1 MNPIILLQYPFIQQ
15 AFAAGIAIAALC
27 AVLGLF
33 LVLKNMSFI
42 GDGLSHISFGAIAL
56 GLFLGIFPLYI
67 ALPFT
72 LISSWLILLLSQTTK
87 MYSDAA
93 IAVISTLGMAIGVI
107 LVSIS
112 HGLNLSLFSYLFGS
126 ILTITATEVWL
137 TLIFSAA
144 ALAVIMLFYN
154 ELFYVVF
161 DAECAKTAGIN
172 VGRINLLLVSITAL
186 AVVLAIRVVGVL
198 LTLAILVIPPITALQ
213 IGRSFKQTLMLSV
226 AIGIFSMAGGI
237 LVSLLLDWPTG
248 ATIVV
253 VNFAVFCAAITLKK
267 IAAS

>member
-87 MYSDAA
+87 MYSDAQ
-93 IAVISTLGMAIGVI
+93 L
-107 LVSIS
+107 
-112 HGLNLSLFSYLFGS
+112 
-126 ILTITATEVWL
+126 
-137 TLIFSAA
+137 
-144 ALAVIMLFYN
+144 
-154 ELFYVVF
+154 
-161 DAECAKTAGIN
+161 
-172 VGRINLLLVSITAL
+172 
-186 AVVLAIRVVGVL
+186 
-198 LTLAILVIPPITALQ
+198 P
-213 IGRSFKQTLMLSV
+213 
-226 AIGIFSMAGGI
+226 
-237 LVSLLLDWPTG
+237 
-248 ATIVV
+248 
-253 VNFAVFCAAITLKK
+253 
-267 IAAS
+267 